1 MTKQLPNIS
10 AELQIL
16 ATDVLKGIEEYNGKL
31 SWRQLD
37 RYLTS
42 REENLSLLTNLMPI
56 IKQFEADSLIQVDLS
71 QSASEPKYWI
81 TENGRKFL
89 QEN

>member
-1 MTKQLPNIS
+1 MIEQIPNIS
-10 AELQIL
+10 EELQIMAKDIL
-16 ATDVLKGIEEYNGKL
+16 SGIEKYNGKL
-31 SWRQLD
+31 SWLQLD

-42 REENLSLLTNLMPI
+42 REENLSLLGNMMSIL
-56 IKQFEADSLIQVDLS
+56 KQFESDNLIQIDSS
-71 QSASEPKYWI
+71 QSTSMPKYWL